1 MGEDR
6 IDQAM
11 RDIGAGHSP
20 PDGWQ
25 GKVWNR
31 ILERDADRD
40 AATQRAMLLEAEQ
53 EYRAER
59 RRRIA
64 IFIGLLAVATV
75 VGVLIGAI
83 AARLS

>member
-1 MGEDR
+1 MGDDR
-6 IDQAM
+6 IEQGL
-11 RDIGAGHSP
+11 RDVGAGHSP

-25 GKVWNR
+25 HRVWDR

-59 RRRIA
+59 RRRAA

-75 VGVLIGAI
+75 VGVLIGAL